1 MADAKHELG
10 LVGAVKAEAIGVP
23 GQRRFRLLLEGPGG
37 SACLWLEKGQLFQL
51 SLAIQQLLARAD
63 AEQASKADQSE
74 YSPAASDPASFEFD
88 VGNLSLGHEPAGD
101 LFIIEAFAR
110 EDEDDDE
117 ALLGFWASRSQMEEL
132 AEEAQAVC
140 AAGRPLCPL
149 CSGPI
154 DATGHMCVRTD
165 GHQPM

>member
-10 LVGAVKAEAIGVP
+10 LVDAVKAEAIGVP

-51 SLAIQQLLARAD
+51 SLAIQQMLARAN
-63 AEQASKADQSE
+63 ADQTGLSQPPE
-74 YSPAASDPASFEFD
+74 HDPAASDPAAFEFD
-88 VGNLSLGHEPAGD
+88 VGNLSLGHDPAGD

-110 EDEDDDE
+110 EDDDE
-117 ALLGFWASRSQMEEL
+117 DEPLVGFWASRTQMEEL

-154 DATGHMCVRTD
+154 DAAGHMCVRTD

>member
-10 LVGAVKAEAIGVP
+10 LVDAVKAEAIGVP

-37 SACLWLEKGQLFQL
+37 NACLWLEKGQLFQL

-63 AEQASKADQSE
+63 SEEAGQSSLPG
-74 YSPAASDPASFEFD
+74 YSPAASNPASFEFD

-101 LFIIEAFAR
+101 LFIIEAFDR
-110 EDEDDDE
+110 EDDDDDE

-154 DATGHMCVRTD
+154 DAAGHMCVRTD

>member
-10 LVGAVKAEAIGVP
+10 LVDAVKAEAIGVP

-51 SLAIQQLLARAD
+51 SLAIQQMLARAN
-63 AEQASKADQSE
+63 ADQTGLSQPPE
-74 YSPAASDPASFEFD
+74 HDPAASDPAAFEFD
-88 VGNLSLGHEPAGD
+88 VGNLSLGHDPAGD

-110 EDEDDDE
+110 EDDDE
-117 ALLGFWASRSQMEEL
+117 DEPLVGFWASRTQMEEL

-154 DATGHMCVRTD
+154 DASGHMCVRTD

>member
-1 MADAKHELG
+1 MADARNDLG
-10 LVGAVKAEAIGVP
+10 LVDAVKADALGEP

-51 SLAIQQLLARAD
+51 SLAIRQMLARA
-63 AEQASKADQSE
+63 EQYEPKEGEQPGQGPSPSV
-74 YSPAASDPASFEFD
+74 PAAHEFE
-88 VGNLSLGHEPAGD
+88 VGNLSLGHEPISD
-101 LFIIEAFAR
+101 LFIIEAFDR
-110 EDEDDDE
+110 DDDE
-117 ALLGFWASRSQMEEL
+117 DEEPQLGFWASRSQMEEL
-132 AEEAQAVC
+132 ADEAQAVC

-154 DATGHMCVRTD
+154 DATGHLCVRTD

>member
-10 LVGAVKAEAIGVP
+10 LVDAVKAEAIGVP

-37 SACLWLEKGQLFQL
+37 NACLWLEKGQLFQL
-51 SLAIQQLLARAD
+51 SLAIQQMLARAD
-63 AEQASKADQSE
+63 AEQAAQADRPE
-74 YSPAASDPASFEFD
+74 YSPAASNPASFEFD

-101 LFIIEAFAR
+101 LFIIEAFDR
-110 EDEDDDE
+110 EDDDDDE

-154 DATGHMCVRTD
+154 DAAGHMCVRTD

>member
-1 MADAKHELG
+1 MADARNELG
-10 LVGAVKAEAIGVP
+10 LVDAVKADAIGEP

-51 SLAIQQLLARAD
+51 SLAIRQMLARATRY
-63 AEQASKADQSE
+63 EPRQGEEPPQEPTPSV
-74 YSPAASDPASFEFD
+74 PAAHEFD
-88 VGNLSLGHEPAGD
+88 VGNLSLGHEPIRD
-101 LFIIEAFAR
+101 LFNIEAFDR
-110 EDEDDDE
+110 DDEEDEE
-117 ALLGFWASRSQMEEL
+117 PVLAFWASRSQMEEL

-154 DATGHMCVRTD
+154 DATGHLCVRTD

>member
-1 MADAKHELG
+1 MPDSKHELG
-10 LVGAVKAEAIGVP
+10 LVEAVKAEAIGVP

-37 SACLWLEKGQLFQL
+37 NACLWLEKGQLFQL
-51 SLAIQQLLARAD
+51 SLAIQQMLARA
-63 AEQASKADQSE
+63 EADQTGQSE
-74 YSPAASDPASFEFD
+74 PPEHGPAASDPASFEFN
-88 VGNLSLGHEPAGD
+88 VGNLSLGHDPAGD
-101 LFIIEAFAR
+101 LFIIEAFDR
-110 EDEDDDE
+110 EDEDEDE
-117 ALLGFWASRSQMEEL
+117 PLVGFWASRTQMEEL

-140 AAGRPLCPL
+140 AAGRPQCPL